1 MVQQLLFAIA
11 DQRKVEPDNMVLNE
25 TQEEHF
31 DYHREDFRGGRGA
44 HTESDK
50 QESVGAKFT
59 DWTMFS
65 KCQGWVSE
73 SWINSSWV
81 SEFWTN
87 SSYFETKYSKVME
100 WVSGTRS
107 WALGKYL
114 DFYPVFHSIL

>member
-50 QESVGAKFT
+50 QESAVG
-59 DWTMFS
+59 
-65 KCQGWVSE
+65 Q
-73 SWINSSWV
+73 WI
-81 SEFWTN
+81 
-87 SSYFETKYSKVME
+87 
-100 WVSGTRS
+100 
-107 WALGKYL
+107 LGQQLLSQWIL
-114 DFYPVFHSIL
+114 DQ

>member
-50 QESVGAKFT
+50 QESAVG
-59 DWTMFS
+59 
-65 KCQGWVSE
+65 Q
-73 SWINSSWV
+73 WI
-81 SEFWTN
+81 
-87 SSYFETKYSKVME
+87 
-100 WVSGTRS
+100 
-107 WALGKYL
+107 LGQQL
-114 DFYPVFHSIL
+114 LSQ